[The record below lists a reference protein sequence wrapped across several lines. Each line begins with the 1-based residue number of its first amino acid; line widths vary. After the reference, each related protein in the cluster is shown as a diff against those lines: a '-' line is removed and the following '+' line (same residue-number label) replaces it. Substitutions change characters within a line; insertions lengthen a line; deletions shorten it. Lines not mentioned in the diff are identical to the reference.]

1 MRLLKTKEYRLI
13 ETNEVPNPFPQYAIL
28 SHTWIS
34 PRDEITYQDFKR
46 RKDDIDYGLYKQKGW
61 KKFKKYCDRAAKDG
75 WEWAWMD
82 TCCIDKTNP
91 ADTQEAI
98 NAMFRWYQNAGVCYA
113 YLEDVDANEASDTDM
128 GFPLNWDFDDI
139 ASIDNVADRDSAIHK
154 ALRPL
159 LIKAKWFTRGWTLQE
174 LLAPPYLVFVDRAWR
189 RIGTRE
195 SWADEIKEAS
205 RIEARYLTD
214 FSPTD
219 FVSCSLAKRLSWAS
233 RRETTIEEDETY
245 SLLGLFGI
253 SLPLIYG
260 EGRWRAFNRLQR
272 ELITVYN
279 DDSIFAWK
287 AEQSSS
293 ELRFGSQWKGS
304 IPPREPLGYQGIN
317 IYTDSGPGSGILAP
331 SIREYWDAS
340 NINAF
345 GLFGYSFNLTNRGL
359 EINAKRW
366 KRINNN
372 GEFRITLACGL
383 SPSNRISIPLKLT
396 DGFYDRIHVER
407 LDETDDID
415 ENWQEDREAGPTII
429 RSSNHSKPNTSSLFA
444 LDYPQQITVGG
455 KYFVRFEEANAIP
468 KLRPLDG
475 SFSAPN
481 LGRDELITKPN
492 HIIFINIELQGKTAK
507 SYFDVVINLGKNG
520 FPSVGI
526 YSRAQKFRERLG
538 NPLEEEVSS
547 TYEHLAEFLHFQIQ
561 RTPAYRVIAVEE
573 SEDLTIGISLLP
585 RPPIRGDPSQPS
597 HNAKLREYVVKITV
611 KEGHQSDGDMSDH
624 NKRRRVN

>member
-1 MRLLKTKEYRLI
+1 MRLLKTKEYKLI
-13 ETNEVPNPFPQYAIL
+13 ETNEVPSPFPQYAIL

-61 KKFKKYCDRAAKDG
+61 TKFKKYCDRAAKDG
-75 WEWAWMD
+75 WDWAWMD

-98 NAMFRWYQNAGVCYA
+98 NAMFRWYQNAGICYA
-113 YLEDVDANEASDTDM
+113 YLEDVDANEASGTDT
-128 GFPLNWDFDDI
+128 GFPLNWDLDNI
-139 ASIDNVADRDSAIHK
+139 ASKDNIADSDSSIHK
-154 ALRPL
+154 ALGPP

-195 SWADEIKEAS
+195 SWAKEIKTAS
-205 RIEARYLTD
+205 SIEARYLTD

-219 FVSCSLAKRLSWAS
+219 FVSCSIAKRLSWAS

-272 ELITVYN
+272 ELIIVYN

-287 AEQSSS
+287 AVPSSN
-293 ELRFGSQWKGS
+293 LHLGSQWK
-304 IPPREPLGYQGIN
+304 
-317 IYTDSGPGSGILAP
+317 DSDLRSGILAP

-340 NINAF
+340 DINAF

-366 KRINNN
+366 KCRKDPTKFCIS
-372 GEFRITLACGL
+372 LACGL
-383 SPSNRISIPLKLT
+383 EASNRISIPLKLT

-407 LDETDDID
+407 LDNTENID
-415 ENWQEDREAGPTII
+415 ENWLEERGTGPTII
-429 RSSNHSKPNTSSLFA
+429 RSSNHSKLNTSSLFA
-444 LDYPQQITVGG
+444 LDYPRQITVGG
-455 KYFVRFEEANAIP
+455 KYFIEFEEGNAIYKP
-468 KLRPLDG
+468 KLRLLND
-475 SFSAPN
+475 SFSPPEQV
-481 LGRDELITKPN
+481 GKDEIITKPN
-492 HIIFINIELQGKTAK
+492 YIIFINIELQGKTLK

-526 YSRAQKFRERLG
+526 YSRVQENRERLG
-538 NPLEEEVSS
+538 DPLEEEVSN
-547 TYEHLAEFLHFQIQ
+547 TYEHFAEHLHYSISN
-561 RTPAYRVIAVEE
+561 TPAYRVIAVEE

-585 RPPIRGDPSQPS
+585 RPPIRGEASQPS
-597 HNAKLREYVVKITV
+597 HNAKRREYVVKITV
-611 KEGHQSDGDMSDH
+611 KEGQQSGKGVSDRS
-624 NKRRRVN
+624 KRRRMN